1 MALNRHH
8 SKEGGVVVPNAESI
22 LKQCKDVELSFSDVT
37 GKPEAFKGTKKGML
51 YLTPYRMIFVSKG
64 EDPMLSFMMP
74 FYLVKGCSIE
84 QPVFSANYIK
94 GQIQAEAGGGWEG
107 QGTFKLT
114 FNSGGAI
121 EFGQLMFKAASSA
134 SSGAPLQPP
143 GYGYTP
149 VPGGYSPVPP
159 APGGYAPAPGGY
171 APAPGGYAP
180 PPPPPNGPYPYA
192 PPPMNAYGPAPQPMG
207 YPYAQ
212 NPGIYPPLPNM
223 NSTNVLPP
231 PPPYSGPSPAGPSA
245 PPASTPW
252 VDSGNSKAMEAAS
265 SAYYNPANPHNV
277 YMPMDQPPPYAPPE
291 DKKNN

>member
-1 MALNRHH
+1 
-8 SKEGGVVVPNAESI
+8 SV

-37 GKPEAFKGTKKGML
+37 GNPEAFKGTKKGTL

-64 EDPMLSFMMP
+64 KDPMQSFMMP

-121 EFGQLMFKAASSA
+121 EFGQLMFKVASNASS
-134 SSGAPLQPP
+134 SVPLQNP

-149 VPGGYSPVPP
+149 VPGGY
-159 APGGYAPAPGGY
+159 APAPGGY
-171 APAPGGYAP
+171 SPTPGGYAA
-180 PPPPPNGPYPYA
+180 PPPPNGPYPYA

-212 NPGIYPPLPNM
+212 TP
-223 NSTNVLPP
+223 
-231 PPPYSGPSPAGPSA
+231 GPSA
-245 PPASTPW
+245 PSAW
-252 VDSGNSKAMEAAS
+252 VGPGMPGHSGTMEAAS
-265 SAYYNPANPHNV
+265 SAYYNPANPHNA